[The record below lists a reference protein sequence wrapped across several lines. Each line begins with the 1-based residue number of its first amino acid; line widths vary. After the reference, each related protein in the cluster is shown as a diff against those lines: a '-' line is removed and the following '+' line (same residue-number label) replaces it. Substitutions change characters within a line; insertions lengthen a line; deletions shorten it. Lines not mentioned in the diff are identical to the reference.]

1 MNNEIGMGEPVFMR
15 LTKVSRTDCKKLYEA
30 IKGWIEHEMAE
41 QRKADRAIV
50 AEMMCELRFMLHE
63 CVRKEERENKS
74 EGWMTDGR
82 WQMPEGGQMIY
93 EVLPGMAMGVMVGR
107 KRGKDPRL
115 RQRMERR
122 KAA

>member
-74 EGWMTDGR
+74 EGWMCDVRPSTGSGTWLR
-82 WQMPEGGQMIY
+82 AEVQRGG
-93 EVLPGMAMGVMVGR
+93 EMGVIVGR